1 MSKYQSYNQRLN
13 YLLQLERKIVGITFI
28 RTKEEFEAYDAPS
41 TKSLVPYCRVVQKAT
56 EGESLKLSI
65 DNFGCPASA
74 VALGLIENDEYSA
87 SGQKHANM
95 GVYCDLETS
104 KEINDDM
111 VYCKEPSYGIAVE
124 TIEDW
129 HSDPDIV
136 LMITTPF
143 NAMRILQGNA
153 YYNGQLKEVKMTGM
167 QALCQEGTSYPYET
181 GHINLSMMCSGTRYV
196 ARWKDEELCVGIPFD
211 KFESMI
217 DGLEKTLNP
226 MELIE
231 KKRVIEKKLKAD
243 QQEDFYDVRK
253 KENYFRGAY
262 KGVKR

>member
-1 MSKYQSYNQRLN
+1 
-13 YLLQLERKIVGITFI
+13 
-28 RTKEEFEAYDAPS
+28 
-41 TKSLVPYCRVVQKAT
+41 
-56 EGESLKLSI
+56 
-65 DNFGCPASA
+65 
-74 VALGLIENDEYSA
+74 
-87 SGQKHANM
+87 M